1 MKQLLATV
9 ALAFL
14 SSCLAI
20 PSSACSAAGC
30 LNEGIETRKSFAV
43 TVKHAGKPLSGVA
56 VQIAG
61 KSSEVFSGE
70 TSMDGT
76 VSISLPPGEYWLEAK
91 LLGISAA
98 HDCFHIKEQ
107 SSRKAR
113 RNLAYDWGDEAPAT
127 QRIAGKLIDSQPG
140 SGGNPLWNILHRVDV
155 PISGASLKLQNPT
168 TGNIYTTTSG
178 SDGQFT
184 FDPIPN
190 GTYILHIEG
199 GAAGDRG
206 YDSTDLLIALA
217 PHARRNSLLLTRRD
231 DSAGSCGGT
240 SLELQNTN

>member
-1 MKQLLATV
+1 MKITEN
-9 ALAFL
+9 
-14 SSCLAI
+14 
-20 PSSACSAAGC
+20 G
-30 LNEGIETRKSFAV
+30 T
-43 TVKHAGKPLSGVA
+43 
-56 VQIAG
+56 
-61 KSSEVFSGE
+61 EVFSGE

-76 VSISLPPGEYWLEAK
+76 VSISLPVGEYWLEAN

-98 HDCFHIKEQ
+98 YHCFHIKEQ

-127 QRIAGKLIDSQPG
+127 QRIAGKLVDSQPG

-155 PISGASLKLQNPT
+155 PISGASLRLQNPT
-168 TGNIYTTTSG
+168 TGSVYTTTSS

-190 GTYILHIEG
+190 GTYVLHIEG
-199 GAAGDRG
+199 GVAGDRG
-206 YDSTDLLIALA
+206 FDSTDLLIALA
-217 PHARRNSLLLTRRD
+217 PDARRNSLLLTRRD
-231 DSAGSCGGT
+231 GSAGSCGGT